1 MRIPDHP
8 LLAPYKAAI
17 LAAEKPTAEIILEPC
32 DNLSFVTYIPG
43 YKSVLAYLLITFSL
57 F

>member
-17 LAAEKPTAEIILEPC
+17 LAAEKPTAKITLEPC
-32 DNLSFVTYIPG
+32 DNLTLSQSKIRE
-43 YKSVLAYLLITFSL
+43 L
-57 F
+57 